1 MDSLAA
7 LLGHDAVAAEIGAA
21 LRADRRIKVLQGPP
35 GAGKTWIV
43 KALGGA
49 WEDAGGC
56 ALVATGDA
64 LQRDTPLYP
73 LNFALAAL
81 APAWRSVGSEL
92 AQAGTAGER
101 LGGSAGVLTATIQTA
116 LKLRPSRVRARKLY
130 IGQVEQ
136 TILFD
141 LGRLAKGRP
150 ILLICDNLHW
160 WDAQSIQFLGRL
172 REDRMAEAFPHL
184 GDLRVVGA
192 QTLAAY
198 QAPSDPQALTALLR
212 ADETT
217 YFNVNR
223 PSRIGFDQVLV
234 KLGAPLDEV
243 GEVADALYGL
253 TGGHLALAARCAT
266 VNRPLRQLVD
276 GAADDQQFV
285 RELLGERLHALGSA
299 GQRCLGLLQ
308 VAATLG
314 LSFRRH
320 ELVCAS
326 GEEASD
332 AAQLLHTCRSEDLIE
347 LIDGRGA
354 FIHEVFR
361 QHFLNLAA
369 GDSVRLHQAI
379 GSCLRRLRPDEYEAR
394 CLHALGA
401 DDDRAA
407 AVLAALAAWQRI
419 RHGLRP
425 DGLPAYARSALE
437 AGSLDSAVETL
448 RRAMQAQNHGD
459 QVSCI
464 ELLDALPHLP
474 KPLTAEADIL
484 RAGCLIETRNETNRL
499 RAIELLNA
507 WDGYESEEPELGLRL
522 QNEKLYAL
530 SLDLDQSAARGLEL
544 RMRDVLLARDEFDP
558 SANEVL
564 HIHDRCSGRVD
575 PPEKSLARVERAV
588 AYFSPPSDDIPARR
602 PIELYW
608 ALSNLIA
615 KQITNV
621 RYADAVETSARL
633 DRLIGDYADGT
644 FPRLDFPR
652 SNATLANFRA
662 GVFGAEEARARQDDL
677 VRSINGAD
685 DPFYAENALAVYEL
699 LSGRPA
705 DALARFAS
713 LHDRLSRREHPV
725 ASLAYLI
732 GANWC
737 AARFVTGDLDM
748 ARHEWCKLT
757 EVVDRIPYAIRP
769 FLTRRHLLLEK
780 VMATADRPLSA
791 AEFDECLLDRPEV
804 GPQWDQL
811 GRGFRLPEV
820 EWWH

>member
-1 MDSLAA
+1 MDGLAA
-7 LLGHDAVAAEIGAA
+7 LLGHDAVAADIGTA

-56 ALVATGDA
+56 TLVATGDA

-81 APAWRSVGSEL
+81 APAWRSVGNEL
-92 AQAGTAGER
+92 TQAGTAGER

-116 LKLRPSRVRARKLY
+116 LKMRPSRVRARKLY
-130 IGQVEQ
+130 LGQVEQ

-172 REDRMAEAFPHL
+172 REDRLAEAFPHL
-184 GDLRVVGA
+184 ADLQVLGA

-198 QAPSDPQALTALLR
+198 QTPSDPEALAALLR

-223 PSRIGFDQVLV
+223 PPRAGFDQVLV
-234 KLGAPLDEV
+234 TLGASPDEV
-243 GEVADALYGL
+243 GDTADALYGL
-253 TGGHLALAARCAT
+253 TGGHLALAARCAAF
-266 VNRPLRQLVD
+266 NRPLRQLVD

-299 GQRCLGLLQ
+299 GERCLGLLQ

-326 GEEASD
+326 REEASD

-347 LIDGRGA
+347 LVDGQGA
-354 FIHEVFR
+354 FTHEVFR
-361 QHFLNLAA
+361 QHFLSLAA
-369 GDSVRLHQAI
+369 GDSVRLHQTI

-401 DDDRAA
+401 EDDRAA
-407 AVLAALAAWQRI
+407 AVLAALAALQHA
-419 RHGLRP
+419 RHGLSP
-425 DGLPAYARSALE
+425 DGLTAYARSALE
-437 AGSLDSAVETL
+437 MSPLGGAVETM
-448 RRAMQAQNHGD
+448 RRAIQARDHGD
-459 QVSCI
+459 HARCI
-464 ELLDALPHLP
+464 ALLDELPHLP

-484 RAGCLIETRNETNRL
+484 RAGCLVESRDEAHRL
-499 RAIELLNA
+499 RAVELLNA
-507 WDGYESEEPELGLRL
+507 WDGYENEEPELGLRI

-530 SLDLDQSAARGLEL
+530 SLDLDQSAARALEL
-544 RMRDVLLARDEFDP
+544 RMRDVLLAREEFDP
-558 SANEVL
+558 AANEVL
-564 HIHDRCSGRVD
+564 HVHDRCSGRVD
-575 PPEKSLARVERAV
+575 PPEKSLKRVERAV
-588 AYFSPPSDDIPARR
+588 AFFSPPSDDLPARR

-615 KQITNV
+615 KRITNA
-621 RYADAVETSARL
+621 RYARAVETSARL
-633 DRLIGDYADGT
+633 DRLIGDYAEGT

-652 SNATLANFRA
+652 SNAILAKYRA
-662 GVFGAEEARARQDDL
+662 GVFDAEEARAHQDDL
-677 VRSINGAD
+677 VRSIDIAD

-699 LSGRPA
+699 LAGRPV
-705 DALARFAS
+705 DALARFSS
-713 LHDRLSRREHPV
+713 LHDRLRRRERPV
-725 ASLAYLI
+725 PSLAYLI

-737 AARFVTGDLDM
+737 AARFVTGDLDA
-748 ARHEWCKLT
+748 ARHEWRDLT
-757 EVVDRIPYAIRP
+757 DVVERIPYAIRP
-769 FLTRRHLLLEK
+769 FLTRRHRLLDE
-780 VMATADRPLSA
+780 VMSTADRSLSP
-791 AEFDECLLDRPEV
+791 AEFDECVLQRPEV